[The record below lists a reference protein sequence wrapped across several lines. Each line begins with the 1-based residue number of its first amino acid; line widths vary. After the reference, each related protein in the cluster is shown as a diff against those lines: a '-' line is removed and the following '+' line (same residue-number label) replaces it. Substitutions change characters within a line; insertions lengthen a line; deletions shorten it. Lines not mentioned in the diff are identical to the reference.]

1 MRPIGIAGTALSAF
15 VLTTCLC
22 MGVASA
28 QTTTPTAAGA
38 PSPPTPATSPSPPE
52 LPPAPAAAPAV
63 TDDKPVKPIC
73 HYVDVV
79 GTAVRKKICH

>member
-1 MRPIGIAGTALSAF
+1 
-15 VLTTCLC
+15 

-28 QTTTPTAAGA
+28 QTTTPTAVGA
-38 PSPPTPATSPSPPE
+38 PPPPTPATPPSPPTPP
-52 LPPAPAAAPAV
+52 APAV
-63 TDDKPVKPIC
+63 TDDKPEKPIC